1 VLSQKKVCTKIL
13 ILFYI
18 VLSFPHAMTWIPWN
32 LVGNKSLQWTNVVKE
47 VKSEIAQ
54 HQELGMLKMLFFL
67 QLTIQRITKARKIR
81 KIVEI

>member
-1 VLSQKKVCTKIL
+1 
-13 ILFYI
+13 
-18 VLSFPHAMTWIPWN
+18 MTWIPWN